1 MGMDEKKT
9 RAVER
14 QQAEIRTYLLPIT
27 YGNSA
32 ETFFVL
38 LSQNQVVE
46 VLGKRAIGQVPCAP
60 SYVKGVI
67 SYQDALVPVVALEP
81 LCGAPFHQA
90 GGQVQQLVIV
100 RTGAV
105 DAETGASLKVA
116 VIADRRLRMARFSA
130 KMLAAGFTAQQAP
143 AALESSGILKGYFSR
158 QNNNIAVVDFHDLV
172 TGLYHASGAK
182 PSPQAD

>member
-1 MGMDEKKT
+1 MNMDQTNSK
-9 RAVER
+9 AVER
-14 QQAEIRTYLLPIT
+14 QQAEIRTYLLPVT
-27 YGNSA
+27 YGSSA

-46 VLGKRAIGQVPCAP
+46 VLGGRMIGKIPCAP
-60 SYVKGVI
+60 SYLKGVI
-67 SYQDALVPVVALEP
+67 SYQDTLVPVIALEP
-81 LCGAPFHQA
+81 LCGAPIHEA
-90 GGQVQQLVIV
+90 GGRVQQLVIV

-172 TGLYHASGAK
+172 TGLYDASGAK